1 MKVSVVVPTRNRS
14 TLLSMTLRSVLRQQQ
29 VELEVIVI
37 DEASTDDT
45 ATMLATLG
53 DARVRIIH
61 HDRPLG
67 VSAARNRGAAEAHGE
82 WLAFVDDDDLW
93 APDKLARQIQAAETA
108 DRDWAYGGSVNITD
122 RGHVVYGRPP
132 LSPEEMVAALPRYN
146 AIPGGG
152 SNVVVRRATWTLAG
166 PFDTR
171 LRNTEDWE
179 MWIRLAKHGPPAW
192 VCSPLVGYRVHNSNS
207 SLDIAEIVRGT
218 KLIETLHH
226 TTADWGRLHRWLAE
240 SCLRSGQRREAL
252 GQFARAAVRGQLG
265 GVASDLRD
273 ILRRRVEHRVRR
285 TRRVRRIG
293 IESTF
298 SGDPWIAT
306 AVAWLQL
313 VEGCELLPNEQPPT
327 PVTVSGQT
335 SRS

>member
-1 MKVSVVVPTRNRS
+1 MNVSVVVPTRNRS

-45 ATMLATLG
+45 AAMLATLG
-53 DARVRIIH
+53 DARVRVIP

-122 RGHVVYGRPP
+122 RGDVVYGRPP

-273 ILRRRVEHRVRR
+273 ILRRRVERRVRR

-313 VEGCELLPNEQPPT
+313 VEGCDLLPNEQPPT